1 MRWIGSSVLVL
12 ALGLGVLPAEAA
24 VRQPTNVGFEQG
36 LTGWTTSSP
45 AAKVEAGGRT
55 GQRLTHWAASAYD
68 VSTRQSFAVNG
79 LGWWTAAVWVKSGGS
94 LAASRIALS
103 GCGEGVSAVVPQT
116 EQDDSWVRLAVSI
129 RVTNGLAR

>member
-36 LTGWTTSSP
+36 LTGWTSSST

-55 GQRLTHWAASAYD
+55 GQRLTHWASATYD

-79 LGWWTAAVWVKSGGS
+79 LGWWTAAVWVGAHPG
-94 LAASRIALS
+94 R
-103 GCGEGVSAVVPQT
+103 
-116 EQDDSWVRLAVSI
+116 
-129 RVTNGLAR
+129 